1 MKLLFLIFPT
11 KALENNLNLKNKYFN
26 VVDVE
31 TGESIKM
38 HPKQIKEKYINERK
52 VRLSEIHNLLKTQ
65 KVDLVSADIE
75 LGFDQILMEYII
87 KKKKNKLNCIFSCYS
102 IQKN

>member
-1 MKLLFLIFPT
+1 MKLLFFDVSH
-11 KALENNLNLKNKYFN
+11 KGLENNLNLKNKYFN

-52 VRLSEIHNLLKTQ
+52 SFAKT
-65 KVDLVSADIE
+65 K
-75 LGFDQILMEYII
+75 
-87 KKKKNKLNCIFSCYS
+87 
-102 IQKN
+102 